1 MLPTPSS
8 CSPITA
14 PRTVRA
20 GVVHEDDLPE
30 QRSRRGVQDAV
41 HRAQQRGPRFVVEH
55 DDDAGGGEGRAAF
68 ELLVDAPTGGEDKKE
83 KGRKSRIYRSY
94 APGMKNGEGVWGG
107 GRRARTKRRR
117 PPLRRSARRGSGT
130 GSPRGSA
137 SLISIGFTSSLPP
150 PFAPVASGPVNDI
163 PIPPRPGVPPL

>member
-94 APGMKNGEGVWGG
+94 APGMKNGEG
-107 GRRARTKRRR
+107 GR
-117 PPLRRSARRGSGT
+117 G
-130 GSPRGSA
+130 GSA
-137 SLISIGFTSSLPP
+137 
-150 PFAPVASGPVNDI
+150 
-163 PIPPRPGVPPL
+163 